1 MRCFSSPRSPSYK
14 RMLSLQLNGLPH
26 SDIHGS
32 MVICTSPQL
41 FAAYHVLLRLR
52 EPRHPPFAL
61 AYFFFLDII
70 NILAENVL
78 INFSSSLLLLYN
90 FFLIR
95 HIYIIHAE
103 TKRLLSCDRKLFL
116 LYVVNSR
123 LKKFF
128 CCLLQ
133 GIILSSQIT
142 YIYLTLYFSLV
153 AICQWPLSSLR
164 IPPDPTPLYPYESS
178 LSQKLYPKSLK
189 NQTPQKRLSRNRTAK
204 VIPFYYTTKLF
215 TNFFWEKRK
224 VYR

>member
-1 MRCFSSPRSPSYK
+1 
-14 RMLSLQLNGLPH
+14 MLSLQLNGLPH

-41 FAAYHVLLRLR
+41 FAAYHVLRRLR

-90 FFLIR
+90 FFSNST
-95 HIYIIHAE
+95 YIKY
-103 TKRLLSCDRKLFL
+103 TPKRKDSYLVIENCFL

-142 YIYLTLYFSLV
+142 NIYLTLYFSLV
-153 AICQWPLSSLR
+153 AICQ
-164 IPPDPTPLYPYESS
+164 
-178 LSQKLYPKSLK
+178 
-189 NQTPQKRLSRNRTAK
+189 
-204 VIPFYYTTKLF
+204 
-215 TNFFWEKRK
+215 
-224 VYR
+224 

>member
-32 MVICTSPQL
+32 RVICTSPQL
-41 FAAYHVLLRLR
+41 FAAYHVLRRLR

-95 HIYIIHAE
+95 HIYKIHAE
-103 TKRLLSCDRKLFL
+103 AKRLLFCDRKLFL

-142 YIYLTLYFSLV
+142 NIYLTLYFSLV

-164 IPPDPTPLYPYESS
+164 IPPDWLLCIPTRAPSRKNYIPN
-178 LSQKLYPKSLK
+178 LSRI
-189 NQTPQKRLSRNRTAK
+189 KRLRSGSLEIGLQK
-204 VIPFYYTTKLF
+204 
-215 TNFFWEKRK
+215 
-224 VYR
+224 

>member
-1 MRCFSSPRSPSYK
+1 
-14 RMLSLQLNGLPH
+14 MLSLQLNGLPH

-32 MVICTSPQL
+32 KVICTSPQL
-41 FAAYHVLLRLR
+41 FAAYHVLRRLR

-78 INFSSSLLLLYN
+78 IIFSSSLLLLYN

-95 HIYIIHAE
+95 HIYKLY
-103 TKRLLSCDRKLFL
+103 TPKRKDSYLVIENCFL

-153 AICQWPLSSLR
+153 AICQ
-164 IPPDPTPLYPYESS
+164 
-178 LSQKLYPKSLK
+178 
-189 NQTPQKRLSRNRTAK
+189 
-204 VIPFYYTTKLF
+204 
-215 TNFFWEKRK
+215 
-224 VYR
+224 

>member
-1 MRCFSSPRSPSYK
+1 
-14 RMLSLQLNGLPH
+14 MLSLQLNGLPH

-32 MVICTSPQL
+32 MVICPSPQL
-41 FAAYHVLLRLR
+41 FAAYHVLRRLR

-90 FFLIR
+90 FFSNSTYIK
-95 HIYIIHAE
+95 IIHAE

-142 YIYLTLYFSLV
+142 NIYLTLYFSLV
-153 AICQWPLSSLR
+153 AICQ
-164 IPPDPTPLYPYESS
+164 
-178 LSQKLYPKSLK
+178 
-189 NQTPQKRLSRNRTAK
+189 
-204 VIPFYYTTKLF
+204 
-215 TNFFWEKRK
+215 
-224 VYR
+224 

>member
-1 MRCFSSPRSPSYK
+1 
-14 RMLSLQLNGLPH
+14 MLSLQLNGLPH

-41 FAAYHVLLRLR
+41 FAAYHVLRRLR

-95 HIYIIHAE
+95 HIYKIHAE

-142 YIYLTLYFSLV
+142 NIYLTLYFSLV
-153 AICQWPLSSLR
+153 AICQ
-164 IPPDPTPLYPYESS
+164 
-178 LSQKLYPKSLK
+178 
-189 NQTPQKRLSRNRTAK
+189 
-204 VIPFYYTTKLF
+204 
-215 TNFFWEKRK
+215 
-224 VYR
+224 

>member
-1 MRCFSSPRSPSYK
+1 
-14 RMLSLQLNGLPH
+14 MLSLQLNGLPH

-103 TKRLLSCDRKLFL
+103 TKRLLFCDRKLFFTLCRKFSSEKVFL
-116 LYVVNSR
+116 LFTTRYY
-123 LKKFF
+123 
-128 CCLLQ
+128 
-133 GIILSSQIT
+133 LSSQIT
-142 YIYLTLYFSLV
+142 NIYLTLYFSLV
-153 AICQWPLSSLR
+153 AICQ
-164 IPPDPTPLYPYESS
+164 
-178 LSQKLYPKSLK
+178 
-189 NQTPQKRLSRNRTAK
+189 
-204 VIPFYYTTKLF
+204 
-215 TNFFWEKRK
+215 
-224 VYR
+224 

>member
-1 MRCFSSPRSPSYK
+1 
-14 RMLSLQLNGLPH
+14 MLSLQLNGLPH

-41 FAAYHVLLRLR
+41 FAAYHVLHRLR

-78 INFSSSLLLLYN
+78 INFFLALCYSCTT

-95 HIYIIHAE
+95 HIYHYTRRNEKTLIIVIE
-103 TKRLLSCDRKLFL
+103 NYFL

-142 YIYLTLYFSLV
+142 NIYLTLYFSLV
-153 AICQWPLSSLR
+153 AICQ
-164 IPPDPTPLYPYESS
+164 
-178 LSQKLYPKSLK
+178 
-189 NQTPQKRLSRNRTAK
+189 
-204 VIPFYYTTKLF
+204 
-215 TNFFWEKRK
+215 
-224 VYR
+224 

>member
-1 MRCFSSPRSPSYK
+1 
-14 RMLSLQLNGLPH
+14 MLSLQLNGLPH

-32 MVICTSPQL
+32 RVICTSPQL

-78 INFSSSLLLLYN
+78 IIFSSSLLLLYN

-142 YIYLTLYFSLV
+142 IYTSHCTFLLLQYVNDLCRRSEY
-153 AICQWPLSSLR
+153 LR
-164 IPPDPTPLYPYESS
+164 IRLLCIPTRAPSRKNHIPN
-178 LSQKLYPKSLK
+178 LSRI
-189 NQTPQKRLSRNRTAK
+189 KRLRSGSLEIGLQK
-204 VIPFYYTTKLF
+204 
-215 TNFFWEKRK
+215 
-224 VYR
+224 

>member
-1 MRCFSSPRSPSYK
+1 
-14 RMLSLQLNGLPH
+14 MLSLQLNGLPH

-32 MVICTSPQL
+32 KVICTSPQL

-78 INFSSSLLLLYN
+78 IIFSSSLLLLYN

-95 HIYIIHAE
+95 HIYKIHAE

-142 YIYLTLYFSLV
+142 NIYLTLYFSLV

-164 IPPDPTPLYPYESS
+164 IPPDWLLCIPTRAPSR
-178 LSQKLYPKSLK
+178 K
-189 NQTPQKRLSRNRTAK
+189 NSIPNLSR
-204 VIPFYYTTKLF
+204 I
-215 TNFFWEKRK
+215 KRPRSGSLEIGLQK
-224 VYR
+224 

>member
-1 MRCFSSPRSPSYK
+1 
-14 RMLSLQLNGLPH
+14 MLSLQLNGLPH

-78 INFSSSLLLLYN
+78 IIFFLALCYSCTT

-95 HIYIIHAE
+95 HIYKLY
-103 TKRLLSCDRKLFL
+103 TPKRKDSYHCDRKLFL

-142 YIYLTLYFSLV
+142 NIYLTLYFSLV
-153 AICQWPLSSLR
+153 AICQ
-164 IPPDPTPLYPYESS
+164 
-178 LSQKLYPKSLK
+178 
-189 NQTPQKRLSRNRTAK
+189 
-204 VIPFYYTTKLF
+204 
-215 TNFFWEKRK
+215 
-224 VYR
+224 

>member
-1 MRCFSSPRSPSYK
+1 
-14 RMLSLQLNGLPH
+14 MLSLQLNGLPH

-41 FAAYHVLLRLR
+41 FAAYHVLRRLR

-95 HIYIIHAE
+95 HIYKIHAE
-103 TKRLLSCDRKLFL
+103 AKRLLFCDRKLFL

-142 YIYLTLYFSLV
+142 IYTSHCTFLLLQYVNDLCRRSEYLRIDSFV
-153 AICQWPLSSLR
+153 SLR
-164 IPPDPTPLYPYESS
+164 ELPLAKIISQISQELS
-178 LSQKLYPKSLK
+178 LLLKRSLEIGLQK
-189 NQTPQKRLSRNRTAK
+189 
-204 VIPFYYTTKLF
+204 
-215 TNFFWEKRK
+215 
-224 VYR
+224 

>member
-1 MRCFSSPRSPSYK
+1 
-14 RMLSLQLNGLPH
+14 MLSLQLNGLPH

-41 FAAYHVLLRLR
+41 FAAYHVLRRLR

-95 HIYIIHAE
+95 HIYKLY
-103 TKRLLSCDRKLFL
+103 TPKRKDSYHCDRKLFL

-142 YIYLTLYFSLV
+142 NIYLTLYFSLV

-164 IPPDPTPLYPYESS
+164 IPPDWLLCIPTRAPSRKNHIPN
-178 LSQKLYPKSLK
+178 LSRI
-189 NQTPQKRLSRNRTAK
+189 KRLRSGSLEIGLQK
-204 VIPFYYTTKLF
+204 
-215 TNFFWEKRK
+215 
-224 VYR
+224 

>member
-1 MRCFSSPRSPSYK
+1 
-14 RMLSLQLNGLPH
+14 
-26 SDIHGS
+26 
-32 MVICTSPQL
+32 
-41 FAAYHVLLRLR
+41 
-52 EPRHPPFAL
+52 
-61 AYFFFLDII
+61 
-70 NILAENVL
+70 
-78 INFSSSLLLLYN
+78 LLLLYN

-142 YIYLTLYFSLV
+142 NIYLTLYFSLV

-164 IPPDPTPLYPYESS
+164 IPPDWLLCIPTRAPPR
-178 LSQKLYPKSLK
+178 K
-189 NQTPQKRLSRNRTAK
+189 NSIPNLSR
-204 VIPFYYTTKLF
+204 I
-215 TNFFWEKRK
+215 KRPRSGSLEIGLQK
-224 VYR
+224 

>member
-1 MRCFSSPRSPSYK
+1 
-14 RMLSLQLNGLPH
+14 MLSLQLNGLPH

-32 MVICTSPQL
+32 KVICTSPQL
-41 FAAYHVLLRLR
+41 FAAYHVLRRLR

-95 HIYIIHAE
+95 HIYKIHAE
-103 TKRLLSCDRKLFL
+103 TKRLLFCDRKLFL

-142 YIYLTLYFSLV
+142 IYTSHCTFLLLQYVNDLCRRSEYLRIDSFV
-153 AICQWPLSSLR
+153 SLR
-164 IPPDPTPLYPYESS
+164 ELPLAKI
-178 LSQKLYPKSLK
+178 LSQISQESNASEAALSKSDCKSNTFLLHH
-189 NQTPQKRLSRNRTAK
+189 QT
-204 VIPFYYTTKLF
+204 FCKLF
-215 TNFFWEKRK
+215 
-224 VYR
+224 

>member
-1 MRCFSSPRSPSYK
+1 
-14 RMLSLQLNGLPH
+14 MLSLQLNGLPH

-32 MVICTSPQL
+32 RVICTSPQL
-41 FAAYHVLLRLR
+41 FAAYHVLRRLR

-78 INFSSSLLLLYN
+78 IIFSSSLLLLYN
-90 FFLIR
+90 FFPNST
-95 HIYIIHAE
+95 YIINKLY
-103 TKRLLSCDRKLFL
+103 TPKRKDSYHCDRKLFL

-142 YIYLTLYFSLV
+142 IYTSHCTFLLLQYVNDLCRRSEYLRIDSFVSLRELPL
-153 AICQWPLSSLR
+153 AKILNPISQELPTLSSA
-164 IPPDPTPLYPYESS
+164 PL
-178 LSQKLYPKSLK
+178 KSDCK
-189 NQTPQKRLSRNRTAK
+189 SNTFFINHQT
-204 VIPFYYTTKLF
+204 FYKLF
-215 TNFFWEKRK
+215 
-224 VYR
+224 

>member
-1 MRCFSSPRSPSYK
+1 
-14 RMLSLQLNGLPH
+14 MLSLQLNGLPH

-32 MVICTSPQL
+32 KVICTSPQL

-78 INFSSSLLLLYN
+78 IIFSSSLLLLYN

-142 YIYLTLYFSLV
+142 NIYLTLYFSLV

-164 IPPDPTPLYPYESS
+164 IPPDWLLCIPTRAPSRKNYIPN
-178 LSQKLYPKSLK
+178 LSRI
-189 NQTPQKRLSRNRTAK
+189 KRLRSGSLEIGLQK
-204 VIPFYYTTKLF
+204 
-215 TNFFWEKRK
+215 
-224 VYR
+224 

>member
-1 MRCFSSPRSPSYK
+1 
-14 RMLSLQLNGLPH
+14 MLSLQLNGLPH

-32 MVICTSPQL
+32 RVICTSPQL
-41 FAAYHVLLRLR
+41 FAAYHVLRRLR

-90 FFLIR
+90 FFPNSTYIYYTRRNEKTLI
-95 HIYIIHAE
+95 IVIE
-103 TKRLLSCDRKLFL
+103 NCFL

-142 YIYLTLYFSLV
+142 IYTSHCTFLLLQYVNDLCRRSEY
-153 AICQWPLSSLR
+153 LR
-164 IPPDPTPLYPYESS
+164 IRLLCIPTRAPSRKNSIPN
-178 LSQKLYPKSLK
+178 LSRI
-189 NQTPQKRLSRNRTAK
+189 KRLRSGSLEIGLQK
-204 VIPFYYTTKLF
+204 
-215 TNFFWEKRK
+215 
-224 VYR
+224 

>member
-1 MRCFSSPRSPSYK
+1 
-14 RMLSLQLNGLPH
+14 MLSLQLNGLPH

-32 MVICTSPQL
+32 KVICTSPQL
-41 FAAYHVLLRLR
+41 FAAYHVLRRLR

-78 INFSSSLLLLYN
+78 IIFSSSLLLLYN

-95 HIYIIHAE
+95 HIYKIHAE
-103 TKRLLSCDRKLFL
+103 AKRLLFCDRKLFL

-142 YIYLTLYFSLV
+142 NIYLTLYFSLV
-153 AICQWPLSSLR
+153 AICQ
-164 IPPDPTPLYPYESS
+164 
-178 LSQKLYPKSLK
+178 
-189 NQTPQKRLSRNRTAK
+189 
-204 VIPFYYTTKLF
+204 
-215 TNFFWEKRK
+215 
-224 VYR
+224 

>member
-1 MRCFSSPRSPSYK
+1 
-14 RMLSLQLNGLPH
+14 MLSLQLNGLPH

-95 HIYIIHAE
+95 HIYKIHAE

-142 YIYLTLYFSLV
+142 NIYLTLYFSLV

-164 IPPDPTPLYPYESS
+164 IPPDWLLCIPTRAPSRKNSKPNLPRAPYLASAPLKSDCKSNTFLLHHQTFYKLFLGEKKS
-178 LSQKLYPKSLK
+178 LSLIDWIRDY
-189 NQTPQKRLSRNRTAK
+189 
-204 VIPFYYTTKLF
+204 
-215 TNFFWEKRK
+215 
-224 VYR
+224 

>member
-1 MRCFSSPRSPSYK
+1 
-14 RMLSLQLNGLPH
+14 MLSLQLNGLPH

-41 FAAYHVLLRLR
+41 FAAYHVLRRLR

-78 INFSSSLLLLYN
+78 IIFSSSLLLLYN

-95 HIYIIHAE
+95 HIYKIHAE

-142 YIYLTLYFSLV
+142 NIYLTLYFSLV

-164 IPPDPTPLYPYESS
+164 IPPDWLLCIPTRASPRKNFYPI
-178 LSQKLYPKSLK
+178 
-189 NQTPQKRLSRNRTAK
+189 PQEPPTWQALHPNRTAK

>member
-1 MRCFSSPRSPSYK
+1 
-14 RMLSLQLNGLPH
+14 MLSLQLNGLPH

-32 MVICTSPQL
+32 RVICTSPQL
-41 FAAYHVLLRLR
+41 FAAYHVLRRLR

-78 INFSSSLLLLYN
+78 INFFSSSLLLLYN

-142 YIYLTLYFSLV
+142 NIYLTLYFSLV
-153 AICQWPLSSLR
+153 AICQ
-164 IPPDPTPLYPYESS
+164 
-178 LSQKLYPKSLK
+178 
-189 NQTPQKRLSRNRTAK
+189 
-204 VIPFYYTTKLF
+204 
-215 TNFFWEKRK
+215 
-224 VYR
+224 

>member
-1 MRCFSSPRSPSYK
+1 MF
-14 RMLSLQLNGLPH
+14 
-26 SDIHGS
+26 
-32 MVICTSPQL
+32 
-41 FAAYHVLLRLR
+41 LL
-52 EPRHPPFAL
+52 
-61 AYFFFLDII
+61 FFLA
-70 NILAENVL
+70 LCY
-78 INFSSSLLLLYN
+78 SCTT

-142 YIYLTLYFSLV
+142 NIYLTLYFSLI

-164 IPPDPTPLYPYESS
+164 IPPDWLLCIPTRAPPR
-178 LSQKLYPKSLK
+178 K
-189 NQTPQKRLSRNRTAK
+189 NSIPNLSR
-204 VIPFYYTTKLF
+204 I
-215 TNFFWEKRK
+215 KRPRSGSLEIGLQK
-224 VYR
+224 

>member
-1 MRCFSSPRSPSYK
+1 
-14 RMLSLQLNGLPH
+14 MLSLQLNGLPH

-32 MVICTSPQL
+32 KVICTSPQL
-41 FAAYHVLLRLR
+41 FAAYHVLRRLR

-78 INFSSSLLLLYN
+78 IIFSSSLLLLYN
-90 FFLIR
+90 FFPNSTYI
-95 HIYIIHAE
+95 IIIIHAE

-142 YIYLTLYFSLV
+142 NIYLTLYFSLV
-153 AICQWPLSSLR
+153 AICQ
-164 IPPDPTPLYPYESS
+164 
-178 LSQKLYPKSLK
+178 
-189 NQTPQKRLSRNRTAK
+189 
-204 VIPFYYTTKLF
+204 
-215 TNFFWEKRK
+215 
-224 VYR
+224 

>member
-1 MRCFSSPRSPSYK
+1 
-14 RMLSLQLNGLPH
+14 MLSLQLNGLPH

-32 MVICTSPQL
+32 RVICTSPQL
-41 FAAYHVLLRLR
+41 FAAYHVLRRLR

-95 HIYIIHAE
+95 HIYKIHAE

-142 YIYLTLYFSLV
+142 IYTSHCTFLLLQYVNDLCRRSDYLRIDSFV
-153 AICQWPLSSLR
+153 SLR
-164 IPPDPTPLYPYESS
+164 ELPLAKI
-178 LSQKLYPKSLK
+178 LSQISQESNASEAALSKSDCKSNTFLLHH
-189 NQTPQKRLSRNRTAK
+189 QT
-204 VIPFYYTTKLF
+204 FCKLF
-215 TNFFWEKRK
+215 
-224 VYR
+224 

>member
-1 MRCFSSPRSPSYK
+1 
-14 RMLSLQLNGLPH
+14 MLSLQLNGLPH

-142 YIYLTLYFSLV
+142 IYTSHCTFLLLQYVNDLCRRSEYLRIDSCV
-153 AICQWPLSSLR
+153 SLR
-164 IPPDPTPLYPYESS
+164 ELPLAKIISQISQESNAS
-178 LSQKLYPKSLK
+178 EAALSKSDCKSNTFLLHHQTFYKLFFGKKKSL
-189 NQTPQKRLSRNRTAK
+189 QL
-204 VIPFYYTTKLF
+204 ID
-215 TNFFWEKRK
+215 
-224 VYR
+224 

>member
-1 MRCFSSPRSPSYK
+1 
-14 RMLSLQLNGLPH
+14 MLSLQLNGLPH

-32 MVICTSPQL
+32 RVICTSPQL
-41 FAAYHVLLRLR
+41 FAAYHVLRRLR

-95 HIYIIHAE
+95 HIYKIHAE

-142 YIYLTLYFSLV
+142 IYTSHCTFLLLQYVNDLCRRSEYLRIDSFVSLRELPL
-153 AICQWPLSSLR
+153 AKIIIPISQELPTLSSA
-164 IPPDPTPLYPYESS
+164 PL
-178 LSQKLYPKSLK
+178 KSDCKSNTFLLHH
-189 NQTPQKRLSRNRTAK
+189 QT
-204 VIPFYYTTKLF
+204 FYKLF
-215 TNFFWEKRK
+215 LGKKKIIT
-224 VYR
+224 

>member
-1 MRCFSSPRSPSYK
+1 
-14 RMLSLQLNGLPH
+14 MLSLQLNGLPH

-32 MVICTSPQL
+32 RVICTSPQL
-41 FAAYHVLLRLR
+41 FAAYHVLRRLR

-95 HIYIIHAE
+95 HIYKLY
-103 TKRLLSCDRKLFL
+103 TPKRKDSYHCDRKLFL

-142 YIYLTLYFSLV
+142 IYTSHCTFLLLQYVNDLCRRSEY
-153 AICQWPLSSLR
+153 LR
-164 IPPDPTPLYPYESS
+164 IRLLCIPTRAPSRKNHIPN
-178 LSQKLYPKSLK
+178 LSRI
-189 NQTPQKRLSRNRTAK
+189 KRLRSGSLEIGLQK
-204 VIPFYYTTKLF
+204 
-215 TNFFWEKRK
+215 
-224 VYR
+224 